1 MQYRELG
8 RRLVYARYALATI
21 GLMLSVYLAF
31 FDTSVLCPNTGV
43 LDCGKVLASSYATI
57 FSIPNGYYGIVF
69 FALVIA
75 LAYLHKRG
83 ALVAVT
89 TIGIGFVAYL
99 VHAEYVLGSICLY
112 CTGVHIV
119 AIGLFLVSVYELG
132 GDKSPNRGT

>member
-8 RRLVYARYALATI
+8 RRLVYARYALAAI
-21 GLMLSVYLAF
+21 GLALSVYLAF

-57 FSIPNGYYGIVF
+57 FGIPNGYYGIVF
-69 FALVIA
+69 FALVIV

-89 TIGIGFVAYL
+89 TIGVGFVAYL

-119 AIGLFLVSVYELG
+119 AIGLFLVSVHELG
-132 GDKSPNRGT
+132 SDKNPNRGT